1 MIVPRAP
8 DQVTRW
14 SLAFFERGRFRH
26 ERFVPG
32 RFKHVVAFGYSDP
45 AKSWVVLDVTFGRTE
60 VFVLPDGAW
69 GMAAL
74 ARWIDG
80 AAVLTLPACL
90 QVHKR
95 TSFLRPF
102 TCVSAA
108 AHLVGVGAVLP
119 DGLWRSCLRNGA
131 TIVSDGKQQ
140 PAGPLCPAGGTG
152 P

>member
-1 MIVPRAP
+1 M
-8 DQVTRW
+8 
-14 SLAFFERGRFRH
+14 
-26 ERFVPG
+26 PG

-69 GMAAL
+69 GLKAL
-74 ARWIDG
+74 ARWIEG
-80 AAVLTLPACL
+80 ASVLSFADSMAPSQRPCY
-90 QVHKR
+90 R
-95 TSFLRPF
+95 GSFLRPL

-108 AHLVGVGAVLP
+108 AHLVGVSAVLP
-119 DGLWRSCLRNGA
+119 TGLWRSCLRNGA

-140 PAGPLCPAGGTG
+140 PAGPLCAAGNAG